1 MYRMILLTQWKWTR
15 AIVLIATILGFAI
28 PLASLQTASG
38 ARDAAGFV
46 ARMQQFGIWYAL
58 LAAGVGLLVAL
69 TAWAHDQRGRHV
81 YALIL
86 PVSRARYVLMRL
98 GAGLSFLVPPAIAI
112 LLGALLV
119 ALFGAIPAGLTTYPL
134 ALTLRFFFAACV
146 AYVMF
151 FAIASATQRTAGII
165 LGVVAALL
173 LAQYVLSLVGPQ
185 IELTQRVIE
194 LLFAQPGVF
203 SIFSGRWSLVDA

>member
-1 MYRMILLTQWKWTR
+1 MYRMILFTQWKWTR
-15 AIVLIATILGFAI
+15 AVVLIATILGFAI
-28 PLASLQTASG
+28 PLASLQTASS
-38 ARDAAGFV
+38 ARSAADFV

-86 PVSRARYVLMRL
+86 PVSRARYVMMRL
-98 GAGLSFLVPPAIAI
+98 AAGLSFLLPPAIAI
-112 LLGALLV
+112 LLGALFV
-119 ALFGAIPAGLTTYPL
+119 TLFGAIPAGLTAYPL

-151 FAIASATQRTAGII
+151 FAVASATQKTAGII
-165 LGVVAALL
+165 LGVVATIL
-173 LAQYVLSLVGPQ
+173 LAQYVLSLAGPE

-194 LLFAQPGVF
+194 LLFTQPGVF